1 MRRIY
6 EGVHSHAFRY
16 TGLLQALY
24 FEIKRKMVCFGYTF
38 VELLVTIVVLG
49 ILTAIAVPA
58 GSNHVN
64 KARIA
69 RAIAEIRG
77 LEKDITAYKL
87 NNETLPDTLNEAGLG
102 TLKDPW
108 GNSYEYLRIEGVVKL
123 QGEARKD
130 RFLVPV
136 NSDYDLYSKG
146 KDGESR
152 APFNS
157 SKGRDDIVRAN
168 DGGYVGL
175 ASEF

>member
-1 MRRIY
+1 MRRLY
-6 EGVHSHAFRY
+6 EGLHRHAFRY
-16 TGLLQALY
+16 TGVQQAVY
-24 FEIKRKMVCFGYTF
+24 CKIKSTILHSGYTF
-38 VELLVTIVVLG
+38 VELLVTIIVLA
-49 ILTAIAVPA
+49 ILTAIAIPV
-58 GSNHVN
+58 GSNHIE

-69 RAIAEIRG
+69 RTISEVRG
-77 LEKDITAYKL
+77 LEKDIAAYKL
-87 NNETLPDTLNEAGLG
+87 KNGTLPETLNEVELG
-102 TLKDPW
+102 TIEDPW
-108 GNSYEYLRIEGVVKL
+108 GNSYEYLKIEGAGKL
-123 QGEARKD
+123 KGKPRKD

-157 SKGRDDIVRAN
+157 KMGRDDIVRAN